1 MGSMN
6 FDRPIKYAYYAHE
19 FASDELHRKQVVAKK
34 DFDEK
39 LAPKSKSP
47 PTECG
52 GVVYRYLVSP

>member
-39 LAPKSKSP
+39 LAPKSNSP

-52 GVVYRYLVSP
+52 GVVYR